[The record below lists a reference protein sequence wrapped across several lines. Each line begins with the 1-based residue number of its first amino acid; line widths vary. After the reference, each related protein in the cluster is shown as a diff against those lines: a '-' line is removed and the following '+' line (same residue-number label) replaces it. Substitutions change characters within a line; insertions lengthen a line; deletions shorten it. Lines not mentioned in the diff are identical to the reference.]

1 MCTFPG
7 YLIPFSL
14 VNALHLSSFNYFH
27 IYLFLLLFC
36 STFCWILAH
45 WGNSTS
51 ALPLIST
58 SSLTMVAA
66 CGGEKR
72 VEVINTRKAVVQG
85 KELYPLLSSSLFCG
99 EDRRTPFCSPRSA
112 PKITVHFPLFSESSL
127 PYPDFSLFPRAAYP
141 NKRKGKEEG
150 GRDRVKGIDK
160 GRE

>member
-85 KELYPLLSSSLFCG
+85 KELPSSLF
-99 EDRRTPFCSPRSA
+99 
-112 PKITVHFPLFSESSL
+112 
-127 PYPDFSLFPRAAYP
+127 FSLLRRGSANAFLFPPIRTQNNRP
-141 NKRKGKEEG
+141 FSVIFRVILTLPGLFPFPTCSISQQKKGKRG
-150 GRDRVKGIDK
+150 GRER
-160 GRE
+160 